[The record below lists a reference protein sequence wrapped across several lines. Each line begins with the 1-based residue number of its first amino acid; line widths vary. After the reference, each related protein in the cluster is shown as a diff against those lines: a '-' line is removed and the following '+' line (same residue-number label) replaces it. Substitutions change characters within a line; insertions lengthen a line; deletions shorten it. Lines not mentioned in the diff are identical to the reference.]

1 MAPEERAKIGIP
13 DGFVR
18 VSIGLE
24 NADDLILDLEQALAQ

>member
-1 MAPEERAKIGIP
+1 MTPEERAKIGIP

-24 NADDLILDLEQALAQ
+24 NSDDLILDLEQALA